1 MTSTDLVA
9 YTYIAERVE
18 EAILDVLADFEPLA
32 IWEVCLIVG
41 MATADVY
48 DGYTHG
54 SETTEDPTP

>member
-1 MTSTDLVA
+1 MTSDDLAA
-9 YTYIAERVE
+9 YVDMATRVE

-48 DGYTHG
+48 DAYTHG
-54 SETTEDPTP
+54 TEAKEEP